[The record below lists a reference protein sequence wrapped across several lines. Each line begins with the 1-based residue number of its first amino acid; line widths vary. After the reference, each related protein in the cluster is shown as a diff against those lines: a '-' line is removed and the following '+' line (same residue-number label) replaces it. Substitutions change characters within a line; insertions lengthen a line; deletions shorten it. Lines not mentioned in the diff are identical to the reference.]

1 MEAQRRQILAA
12 VADGQLTPEEGAA
25 RLDDLERGAQAA
37 PQASIR
43 ALKVV
48 CSVGTAEI
56 AGDSGVREAVAEG
69 PHAVRREGDT
79 LVIESHPD
87 DSADWPYFRF
97 SQARGERV
105 RELWRH
111 RPHSL
116 RIRMNP
122 DLPLEIRCLA
132 GRLLVQRVNA
142 PVRAEVS
149 AGSVE
154 IERFASPLDIAVL
167 AGRVRA
173 SGVLNQ
179 GSSRIRCETGKVQLH
194 LERGSSVRVRTSA
207 VLGKV
212 ILPGR
217 GTPGSGWSVRGASQE
232 MTVGTGA
239 GSLEVEASMGKIE
252 ITADE

>member
-1 MEAQRRQILAA
+1 MEEERRRILSA
-12 VADGQLTPEEGAA
+12 VAAGQLTPEDAA
-25 RLDDLERGAQAA
+25 VQLDDLERRAA
-37 PQASIR
+37 AGPQPSLR
-43 ALKVV
+43 GLKVV
-48 CSVGTAEI
+48 CRVGTAEI
-56 AGDSGVREAVAEG
+56 AGDPGVREAVAEG

-79 LVIESHPD
+79 LVIESNPD
-87 DSADWPYFRF
+87 PGDRGGFRF
-97 SQARGERV
+97 SGPRGERV

-111 RPHSL
+111 RPQSL

-122 DLPLEIRCLA
+122 ELPLEIRCLA
-132 GRLLVQRVNA
+132 GRLLVQGVSA

-154 IERFASPLDIAVL
+154 IDRFASPLDIAVL

-179 GSSRIRCETGKVQLH
+179 GSSRIRCETGNVQLH

-212 ILPGR
+212 SLPGS
-217 GTPGSGWSVRGASQE
+217 GTPGSGWSARGGTQE
-232 MTVGTGA
+232 TTVGAGA
-239 GSLEVEASMGKIE
+239 GSLEVEASMGKID